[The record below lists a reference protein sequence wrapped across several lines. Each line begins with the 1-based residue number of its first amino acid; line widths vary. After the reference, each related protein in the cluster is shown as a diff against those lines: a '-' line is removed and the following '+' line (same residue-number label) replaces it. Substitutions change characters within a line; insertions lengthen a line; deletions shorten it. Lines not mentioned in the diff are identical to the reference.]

1 MSKPHISISADF
13 EKGDLLA
20 KSQNLDKLTE
30 NKSPNNRKD
39 FSFEDDIEKKT
50 PIKEERSTEKKM
62 PIIDSVNFDLRESKI
77 VNSTQMN
84 DFYKNSIVGK
94 ILLPE

>member
-1 MSKPHISISADF
+1 
-13 EKGDLLA
+13 
-20 KSQNLDKLTE
+20 
-30 NKSPNNRKD
+30 
-39 FSFEDDIEKKT
+39 
-50 PIKEERSTEKKM
+50 M